1 MSENNI
7 HPDNGKKVNGSKI
20 GRRDILKGLITLPV
34 LGAFAYGVYKKKNY
48 DRILNNNLKQA
59 VDLSP
64 EAPVAFQS
72 NRKDPVIRIGIIGY
86 GIRGPQLLRAAGF
99 AMPSELD
106 EWKENLKKNPSDH
119 RLQDFLEQE
128 DLNLK
133 VTAVCDL
140 FDHNANRALSAA
152 ANVHK
157 TGTYGKFEQTAKRF
171 SNYRELLSSG
181 EVDAVIIATPDH
193 WHAQIAIEAVKQGV
207 HVYSEKGL
215 TRTVDEA
222 FQLREAVRNGNVV
235 FQLGHQ
241 GRQTESHMKAKEAV
255 EKGVIGKIGL
265 IEVCTNRN
273 SPNGAWVYD
282 IHPEGN
288 PKTIDWDQFEYPC
301 ENKHPFSPERFF
313 RWRCW
318 WDYGTGLGGD
328 LLTHE
333 FDAINQIMSLG
344 IPHSAV
350 SSGGVY
356 FFKDKS
362 AGHYV
367 NEVREVPDI
376 WQVALEYPGRDLTLL
391 YSASLASDKDRGKM
405 IMGHDGYMEL
415 SDSLTI
421 YADRESTKYREKI
434 DKKIINPE
442 LPVYT
447 YIPGRNN
454 VDAVATPTEKYF
466 ASRGLLYT
474 YRGGKRVDTTHLH
487 IKEWIDCI
495 RESKAQGKLLQPS
508 CNIEQGFEE
517 AISAHMATIAYR
529 ENRKV
534 FWDPEKEKVI

>member
-1 MSENNI
+1 MDEN
-7 HPDNGKKVNGSKI
+7 KKNPSSDKGSTI
-20 GRRDILKGLITLPV
+20 GRRDLLKGLAALPV
-34 LGAFAYGVYKKKNY
+34 LGAFAYGVYKKKSV
-48 DRILNNNLKQA
+48 DKLLNNNLKQA
-59 VDLSP
+59 VDLSS
-64 EAPVAFQS
+64 EAPVLFQTQQTG
-72 NRKDPVIRIGIIGY
+72 PTIRIGIIGY

-99 AMPSELD
+99 AMPSELE
-106 EWKENLKKNPSDH
+106 EWKQNNLKNASDH
-119 RLQDFLEQE
+119 RYEDFLEQD

-133 VTAVCDL
+133 VTAICDL
-140 FDHNANRALSAA
+140 FTVNVERALSAA
-152 ANVHK
+152 ANAGK
-157 TGTYGKFEQTAKRF
+157 ECKDGKFEQTAKVF
-171 SNYRELLSSG
+171 KTYKELLASG

-193 WHAQIAIEAVKQGV
+193 WHTEIAIEAVKNNV
-207 HVYSEKGL
+207 HVYVEKGM
-215 TRTVDEA
+215 TRTIDEA
-222 FQLREAVRNGNVV
+222 FRLREAVKNGKVV

-241 GRQTESHMKAKEAV
+241 GRQTESHMKAREAIS
-255 EKGVIGKIGL
+255 KNVIGKVGL

-273 SPNGAWVYD
+273 SPNGAWVYN
-282 IHPEGN
+282 IHPDGN
-288 PKTIDWDQFEYPC
+288 PETIDWEQFEGPC
-301 ENKHPFSPERFF
+301 ETKHPFSPERFF

-356 FFKDKS
+356 FFKDKE

-376 WQVALEYPGRDLTLL
+376 WQVALEYPDRDLTML
-391 YSASLASDKDRGKM
+391 YSASLASNKDRGKM

-415 SDSLTI
+415 SDTLSI
-421 YADRESTKYREKI
+421 YADRESTKYKEKI
-434 DKKIINPE
+434 DKKIITPS
-442 LPVYT
+442 LPIYT

-454 VDAVATPTEKYF
+454 VDGIASATEKYF

-487 IKEWIDCI
+487 IKEWVDCI
-495 RESKAQGKLLQPS
+495 RESIAKGTLVQPS
-508 CNIEQGFEE
+508 CNIDQGFEE
-517 AISAHMATIAYR
+517 AVSAHMATIAYK

-534 FWDPEKEKVI
+534 FWDAENQKLA